1 MIQHI
6 KTFAL
11 AVLIVGVSLTKTYAD
26 GGFCADK
33 AHSVELTQALD
44 TQIL

>member
-11 AVLIVGVSLTKTYAD
+11 AVLIVGVSLTKAYAH
-26 GGFCADK
+26 GGACAP
-33 AHSVELTQALD
+33 AQITVETAVLLD
-44 TQIL
+44 